1 MTTRSRNHRM
11 GALSLPDVSFQTDI
25 AGRRWVYDEHHR
37 QRLVVELAGVR
48 LRRFGL

>member
-1 MTTRSRNHRM
+1 MAHSTLETIMKTKGRNHRM

-37 QRLVVELAGVR
+37 QTG
-48 LRRFGL
+48 